1 MLNRNTAR
9 VKAVSYRHLELLAN
23 RYVSFTCSED
33 WIDAYDDVQAQWTT
47 AGGLAKH
54 QVEASIGLLLVGV
67 AVGAVMW
74 RVVPE

>member
-1 MLNRNTAR
+1 M
-9 VKAVSYRHLELLAN
+9 KAVLYRHLGLLAN
-23 RYVSFTCSED
+23 RYVSFTCLEA
-33 WIDAYDDVQAQWTT
+33 WIDVHGVVQAQWTT

>member
-1 MLNRNTAR
+1 MSLSLVTEAR
-9 VKAVSYRHLELLAN
+9 M
-23 RYVSFTCSED
+23 
-33 WIDAYDDVQAQWTT
+33 DAYDDVQAQWTT